1 MSKKKKVS
9 RSPKKALVDVVNA
22 TTEVSNSEVTTT
34 HEQPPP
40 EETELLA
47 DDDDLEDISFT
58 YGWPPLVCVY
68 GAAQHA
74 FVPSGRPANRLIDF
88 EIHETMKDAFWSPT
102 RFVRAPGGSASGV
115 AVSLSSLGGRTAF
128 MGKLGDDEYGQSMLY
143 FLNDKKV
150 QTRSV
155 KIDNQKPTAVTRMKI
170 TKRGGIKATSV
181 KPCAE
186 DCLSSSEI
194 NIDVLKE
201 VRLIHFFRIF
211 YSYLL
216 HANI

>member
-1 MSKKKKVS
+1 MKVPGSSKKA
-9 RSPKKALVDVVNA
+9 RVDVVDA
-22 TTEVSNSEVTTT
+22 EESISEATTT

-40 EETELLA
+40 EETELLV
-47 DDDDLEDISFT
+47 DDDDSEDISFT

-74 FVPSGRPANRLIDF
+74 FVPSGRPANRLIDY
-88 EIHETMKDAFWSPT
+88 EIHETMKDMFWSPT

-115 AVSLSSLGGRTAF
+115 AVALSSLGGRTAF

-143 FLNDKKV
+143 LLNDKKV

-155 KIDNQKPTAVTRMKI
+155 RIDSQKPTAMTRMKI

-194 NIDVLKE
+194 NVDVLKE
-201 VRLIHFFRIF
+201 VRWINFSEYFILIYCMQIF
-211 YSYLL
+211 DT
-216 HANI
+216 NIE